1 MVALLQ
7 YVVAGTLLGA
17 IYALIALGIVVI
29 YKSTRVFNFAQAQ
42 FIVWGV
48 LLSYWTIHWMGPAL
62 GLVAALVAGALLGFV
77 MERLTLRPLIGQP
90 LLAAL
95 LMTLALGYLLEGL
108 AFMGW
113 GTAVRKYPEVFAPAI
128 WKGRIAAFP
137 TGLMTLGPIKI
148 GYTQLWSFGGT
159 LLLFGL
165 ISSFYRWTPLG
176 KAMRAV
182 AEDHQVSQSLG
193 IKVRFVFS
201 LSWIIAA
208 VIGFVAAV
216 FVGSLSGAFIQLS
229 DLGLRAI
236 PAILIGGMDSIP
248 GALVGGIIV
257 GILEALAT
265 GYFGAGLGNVSPYLL
280 LLLFLLVRPYG
291 LFGQRRIERL

>member
-62 GLVAALVAGALLGFV
+62 GLVAALVAGAPLGYV
-77 MERLTLRPLIGQP
+77 VERLTPLPLLCQP